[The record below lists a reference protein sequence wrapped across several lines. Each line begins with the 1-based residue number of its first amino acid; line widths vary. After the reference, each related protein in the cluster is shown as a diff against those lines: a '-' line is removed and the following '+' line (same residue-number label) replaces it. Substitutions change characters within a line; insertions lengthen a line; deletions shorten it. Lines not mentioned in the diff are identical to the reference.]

1 MKNYPLLFII
11 LTFVLFLNACATKEQ
26 KQVDKNDTLMS
37 TTPEPITYLGQKP
50 PGDIPQRFAP
60 GMIATPKWECCGVPS
75 TSEQAFY
82 FVREAGK
89 VNGKTQREL
98 VMIHHKD
105 NRWQD
110 SVISLRKGSPFMAPN
125 GNTLHLGKHYRQR
138 SNTGKWSEVK
148 KLGAPFK
155 DLPIMRLTASSKG
168 TYFFDEFKKDFT
180 GDIRYSRLVNG
191 KYEKPQLLNK
201 DINRGRSHHPFIAP
215 DESYLIFDSE
225 RAGGYGGTDLYISF
239 RQKDGTWGKP
249 INLGDK
255 INTPAWDAVASVS
268 SDGKYLFFSR
278 SVGSGKSESVDI
290 FWVDA
295 QIIEKL
301 RPKE

>member
-1 MKNYPLLFII
+1 MKIHSI
-11 LTFVLFLNACATKEQ
+11 LFLAFALLLQACSAKQQKRVYTKE
-26 KQVDKNDTLMS
+26 NLMTAIPQS
-37 TTPEPITYLGQKP
+37 TTYLGQKP

-60 GMIATPKWECCGVPS
+60 DMVAISQKWECCGVPS
-75 TSEQAFY
+75 PNEQAFY

-89 VNGKTQREL
+89 ISGKKQMEF
-98 VMIHHKD
+98 VMIHYKN

-110 SVISLRKGSPFMAPN
+110 SVISPRTGTPFMAPN
-125 GNTLHLGKHYRQR
+125 GNTLHLGRRYRQR
-138 SNTGKWSEVK
+138 TSTGEWSEIK
-148 KLGAPFK
+148 KLAAPFK
-155 DLPIMRLTASSKG
+155 DLPIMRLTASAKG

-180 GDIRYSRLVNG
+180 GDIRYSRLING

-201 DINRGRSHHPFIAP
+201 EINSGSSHHPFIAP

-225 RAGGYGGTDLYISF
+225 RAGGYGDSDLYISF

-249 INLGDK
+249 INLGNK

-268 SDGKYLFFSR
+268 PDGKYLFFSR
-278 SVGSGKSESVDI
+278 GGESGKSESIDI